1 MKRSLLPIFFCFFI
15 MPLAVKAQEAISPA
29 VPGFGAIYQIENPD
43 MSPDTSLTYKIVIDV
58 TIGSASP
65 KEVNFAL
72 NNIARMFNLHVASG
86 VPKENMDI
94 IAVVHS
100 KAAVNMLNDK
110 AYKRINKVKNPNK
123 DLISALS
130 KAGVNIYV
138 CGQSLIVR
146 GFDSKELHPDVD
158 ISVSALT
165 ILTEYQLKGYALLK
179 F

>member
-1 MKRSLLPIFFCFFI
+1 MKRSLLLNFCCFFVL
-15 MPLAVKAQEAISPA
+15 PLALKAQEAISPA
-29 VPGFGAIYQIENPD
+29 VPGYGAIYQIENPD
-43 MSPDTSLTYKIVIDV
+43 MSPDTSLSYKIVVDV
-58 TIGSASP
+58 TMGSDDVGQ
-65 KEVNFAL
+65 VNFAL
-72 NNIARMFNLHVASG
+72 HNLARMFNLHVAAG

-100 KAAVNMLNDK
+100 KAAMTMLNDK
-110 AYKRINKVKNPNK
+110 AYKRINEVNNPNK

-130 KAGVNIYV
+130 KAGVKIYV
-138 CGQSLIVR
+138 CGQSLIAR
-146 GFDSKELHPDVD
+146 GFDPKELHKDVG